1 MSLTVALIG
10 AGIIS
15 SEHLKAISRMKELQ
29 AIAVADIDEA
39 KVKEVSREYN
49 LIGYVDYRELVQNEN
64 PDIVV
69 ISLPHFLHKDAAIFC
84 ARNGCHILLEKPM
97 ALNTQECDEILQAAL
112 DHDVQLMIG
121 HIQHYFP
128 ENDVAKKMIHEGDLG
143 ELVQITETRH
153 MNYFKQDRPAW
164 FLERDKAGGGIMMNL
179 GAHSIDKIQWL
190 LNSRFSRV
198 MSNLSFHSRHLGI
211 SSDIEGSGLMYL
223 ETEKGVPV
231 TISISGYEVVPK
243 HITELIFTKGMMK
256 VEVGKGVYVSQGGS
270 YSQVPTPSDKSPFEK
285 QFMELIDAIQG
296 KRILENSGSYGKSVV
311 NVIQGIYESHERR
324 NIIEINEVGVD

>member
-1 MSLTVALIG
+1 MSLRVALIG

-15 SEHLKAISRMKELQ
+15 SEHLKAISRIEELQ
-29 AIAVADIDEA
+29 AVAIADIDEA
-39 KVKEVSREYN
+39 KVNTASREYD
-49 LIGYVDYRELVQNEN
+49 LIGYLDYRDMVQKEK

-97 ALNTQECDEILQAAL
+97 ALNTLECDEMIQVAS

-128 ENDVAKKMIHEGDLG
+128 ENDVAKKRIHEGILG
-143 ELVQITETRH
+143 QLVQINETRH

-164 FLERDKAGGGIMMNL
+164 FLECDKAGGGIMMNL

-198 MSNLSFHSRHLGI
+198 MANLSYHHRDVEV
-211 SSDIEGSGLMYL
+211 SSDIEGSGLVYL
-223 ETEKGVPV
+223 ETENEIPV

-243 HITELIFTKGMMK
+243 HVTELIFTKGMMK

-270 YSQVPTPSDKSPFEK
+270 YAQVPTPSDKSPFEK

-296 KRILENSGSYGKSVV
+296 KRILENSGTYGKSVV
-311 NVIQGIYESHERR
+311 SVIQGIYESHESR
-324 NIIEINEVGVD
+324 NMIEITRGGVD